1 MKIFDVLKERFSN
14 KEEKEVEENMT
25 EKIEMIERISE
36 SLYEE
41 MILSFDL
48 FG

>member
-1 MKIFDVLKERFSN
+1 MKFLDTLKERFSN
-14 KEEKEVEENMT
+14 KEEKEVEENLA